1 MDESEDALTLH
12 EEEVQRLQSE
22 LNSKDGI
29 LPRVEEWADL
39 RIQQQELEAKR
50 NGPDRFNTRG
60 GALLLEE
67 RTRKRIEKKMPLV
80 SPFHS
85 SNTACAKCLCH
96 NQLEQELMQIIPPW
110 ENQHDMPFLFDDT
123 RITDILQDEM
133 ETRAAE
139 RNAKMVGILLCD
151 VGITI

>member
-1 MDESEDALTLH
+1 LTQH

-22 LNSKDGI
+22 LNSKEGI
-29 LPRVEEWADL
+29 LQRVEEWADL

-80 SPFHS
+80 STLGS
-85 SNTACAKCLCH
+85 YCKLVC
-96 NQLEQELMQIIPPW
+96 
-110 ENQHDMPFLFDDT
+110 
-123 RITDILQDEM
+123 
-133 ETRAAE
+133 
-139 RNAKMVGILLCD
+139 
-151 VGITI
+151 